1 MTGMHIRLAGVLC
14 LALLLGACDVKVGE
28 NGLSVDIAHGKA
40 GDEWKRTYNIP
51 PDGRLEI
58 LNINGV
64 IEAFP
69 STGTQVEVVARR
81 EVRAGSDEAAQALLA
96 KVQMIEEVAA
106 DHVKIEL
113 KTDPD
118 SEPGE
123 LRRRNPVSI
132 AYQVG
137 LPPGLTVS
145 LRTENGAVRL
155 ENVQGQF
162 TVASTNG
169 PLVGKGISGSVDA
182 ATVNGG
188 IQMELTSVTGDSK
201 VVTVNGP
208 VTLALAPDV
217 NGELDA
223 GAINGGVLVQDGFPL
238 IASERT
244 MRRVAG
250 RINKG
255 GPRIVVQTTNGGVRI
270 GTPDGVAR
278 GFGRGRGGR
287 DSSGG

>member
-1 MTGMHIRLAGVLC
+1 MHIRLAGVLC

-28 NGLSVDIAHGKA
+28 HGLSVDMAHGKA
-40 GDEWKRTYNIP
+40 GDEWKRTYSLP
-51 PDGRLEI
+51 PGGRLEI

-69 STGTQVEVVARR
+69 SSGTQVEVVARR
-81 EVRAGSDEAAQALLA
+81 EVRASSDEAAQELLA
-96 KVQMIEEVAA
+96 KAQMIEEVAA

-118 SEPGE
+118 SGPGG
-123 LRRRNPVSI
+123 LRSRNQVSI

-137 LPPGLTVS
+137 LPPGLNVS

-155 ENVQGQF
+155 ENVQGRF
-162 TVASTNG
+162 AVASTNG
-169 PLVGKGISGSVDA
+169 PLVGKGISGSMDA
-182 ATVNGG
+182 TTVNGG
-188 IQMELTSVTGDSK
+188 IQMELTAVTGDSK

-217 NGELDA
+217 NGELEA
-223 GAINGGVLVQDGFPL
+223 GAINGGVFVQDGFPL
-238 IASERT
+238 TASERT

-255 GPRIVVQTTNGGVRI
+255 GPRIVVQTTNGGVRV

-278 GFGRGRGGR
+278 GFGRGRRGR